1 VRIVNTLHERWIA
14 VYTLF
19 SVSILGF

>member
-1 VRIVNTLHERWIA
+1 VNTLHERWIA

>member
-1 VRIVNTLHERWIA
+1 MNTLHERWIA